1 MPREDYPVCKA
12 RTRVSKPLKKELE
25 DIHQCGMT
33 PVLTKVADKYN
44 MPVLKIANAWVKIA
58 HNHA

>member
-1 MPREDYPVCKA
+1 
-12 RTRVSKPLKKELE
+12 LKKELE
-25 DIHQCGMT
+25 DIHQCEMT